1 MSLLEKWSK
10 EVVERA
16 QRNIGATRNV
26 NGKSRRIDFSGRLR
40 KSLGFTISE
49 KSGKTTIKF
58 TSSTDY
64 AAFINEGVEGVKG
77 SKFKSRF
84 SFKGNE
90 NPSKNHVSAIE
101 RWMEKKPIRIRKT
114 FVNKNGQKVSQFV
127 AAKDYQKRGV
137 AFVIARSIRRK
148 GISPTHFMDEAILEG
163 IDTLDD
169 TLAKMIDIELD
180 NRFN

>member
-26 NGKSRRIDFSGRLR
+26 NGKSRRIDSSGRLR

-58 TSSTDY
+58 TSSTNY
-64 AAFINEGVEGVKG
+64 AAFINEGVSGTEK
-77 SKFKSRF
+77 KYHTRF
-84 SFKGNE
+84 SFK
-90 NPSKNHVSAIE
+90 SKQPPAKSILEYMRNKPLRLRDAKTGSFIKATEARKKSA
-101 RWMEKKPIRIRKT
+101 
-114 FVNKNGQKVSQFV
+114 
-127 AAKDYQKRGV
+127 
-137 AFVIARSIRRK
+137 AFAIARNIKRK
-148 GISPTHFMDEAILEG
+148 GIAPTYFMDEAILEG